1 MKELKQVQENKK
13 TEKTAYYKKQE
24 TKSALLELKEMLKLS
39 KILRYKPRTS
49 EQIKL
54 QLTQKAQNIPQQSR
68 SMEEKQLELL
78 SLRTTLIESLF
89 KVAGS

>member
-1 MKELKQVQENKK
+1 LKELKQVQENKK